1 MPRVLITP
9 HLVYEL
15 DVPCRRALLEAGL
28 EVVYPPGAMSLMDPK
43 VLLEH
48 LDGVSA
54 VLAGMEP
61 FNREVLEASNLR
73 VIARAGVG
81 YDAVDM
87 AAATERGVVVT
98 ITPGTNEVS
107 VAEQTLALMLGV
119 MRGFPERDREVR
131 CGIWKRVPLPRL
143 AGKILGLVGLGRTGR
158 AVATRAQALGMTVI
172 GSDPVADPTF
182 VAQYGIRL
190 VTVDELLAE
199 ADIVSLHAPAT
210 PQTIRLIDSRA
221 LAKMKPGS
229 VLINTARGSLVDE
242 AALCEALRSRHLMA
256 AGLDVFD
263 VEPLPT
269 DSPLLEL
276 DNVLLAPHM
285 GGLDHDSVEAM
296 TTMAAQSITELYQ
309 GGWPG
314 QGRIVNEDLRAGWKW

>member
-9 HLVYEL
+9 HLLYEL
-15 DVPCRRALLEAGL
+15 DLPCRRAIEDAGL
-28 EVVYPPGAMSLMDPK
+28 EVVYPPNAMSLMDAAD
-43 VLLEH
+43 LLRQ

-61 FNREVLEASNLR
+61 FNREVLAASKLR

-87 AAATERGVVVT
+87 AAATEHGVVVT

-107 VAEQTLALMLGV
+107 VAEQTLALLLGV
-119 MRGFPERDREVR
+119 MRGFPGRDQEVR
-131 CGIWKRVPLPRL
+131 SGVWKRIPLPRL
-143 AGKILGLVGLGRTGR
+143 AGKTIGLVGLGRIGR
-158 AVATRAQALGMTVI
+158 AVATRAQGLGLKVI
-172 GSDPVADPTF
+172 ASDPLADPAFTSKHE
-182 VAQYGIRL
+182 IRL
-190 VTVDELLAE
+190 VTLDELFAE
-199 ADIVSLHAPAT
+199 SDIVSLHTPAT
-210 PQTIRLIDSRA
+210 PETVHMINAKS

-242 AALCEALRSRHLMA
+242 AALADALGSRHLMA

-263 VEPLPT
+263 VEPLAL
-269 DSPLLEL
+269 DSPLLAL

-285 GGLDHDSVEAM
+285 GGLDHESLEAM
-296 TTMAAQSITELYQ
+296 ATMAGRSIAELYR
-309 GGWPG
+309 GEWPG
-314 QGRIVNEDLRAGWKW
+314 NGRVVNDNLRAGWKW

>member
-119 MRGFPERDREVR
+119 MRGFPDRDREVR
-131 CGIWKRVPLPRL
+131 CGMWKRVPLPRL

-296 TTMAAQSITELYQ
+296 TTMAAQSIAELYQ

>member
-172 GSDPVADPTF
+172 GSDPVADPAF

-296 TTMAAQSITELYQ
+296 TTMAAQSIAELYQ

>member
-15 DVPCRRALLEAGL
+15 DVPCRRALLDAGL

-87 AAATERGVVVT
+87 AAANERGVVVT
-98 ITPGTNEVS
+98 ITPGTNEIS

-131 CGIWKRVPLPRL
+131 TGVWKRAPLPRL
-143 AGKILGLVGLGRTGR
+143 SGKTLGLVGLGRTGR

-263 VEPLPT
+263 VEPLPI

-296 TTMAAQSITELYQ
+296 TTMAAQSIAELFQ

-314 QGRIVNEDLRAGWKW
+314 QGRIVNDDLRAGWKW